1 MNSSKLPQQQQK
13 RIPSAINQQVKH
25 NSDNLRMQN
34 EEQKINQI
42 SLKSRQQDSSSDQQ
56 IKQQRQASAK
66 PQNPTTKQNSN
77 NNVSDNFQ
85 NYTSY
90 NSNQPHELK
99 YDLDYLMS
107 IVNKEN
113 ENSTQG
119 NQQQKSQYDEHL
131 AMKNELIQEKF
142 KNFHLDDDDYDSNQV
157 LSGTNGIELEV
168 KNISNAEE
176 QLMMRARQLENE
188 MRQIKQAKLDVVI
201 KQFEAQLLKDA
212 QLEEKR
218 FTEELRD
225 KYELQTNQIEAEK
238 ESSMQEI
245 ARMQKQL
252 MEQIEFFKVVYN
264 ELEAKKSELN
274 STHQACIQYLR
285 REMSASQNQQKD
297 KLMKHICDKKEI
309 FKNYI
314 LQSLQQLNPV
324 INDNNTFMNVNPD
337 GRLIRKLK
345 EPLQISLLGKE
356 ELATDT
362 YVYRFQ
368 LPDLSST
375 LGHSTCQYLEFEAE
389 ILNRETKQKEKYLR
403 YYHPMSKVIDS
414 GYVDLLIKVYLRNFK
429 HPTGGLFTQYMD
441 QIQEG
446 SVLKITG
453 IGGDIQYDGY
463 SNFLIRNQSTKLMEK
478 KTYKNVGMIAG
489 GSGITP
495 MFQLV
500 QTVADL
506 KNDFTSL
513 SLIYSNRTPYDI
525 ILDED
530 LTDYEKAGKLYYF
543 PIVQAPD
550 ENWTLGSG
558 RITPQMIE
566 SFMPPKNRDDSIILV
581 CGSQI
586 LKDEVLSVFKEMD
599 YKNYFIFQ

>member
-13 RIPSAINQQVKH
+13 RLPSASNQQVKH

-34 EEQKINQI
+34 EEQKFNPI
-42 SLKSRQQDSSSDQQ
+42 SLKSRQQDSSSDVQT
-56 IKQQRQASAK
+56 KQASVK
-66 PQNPTTKQNSN
+66 PQNPTTKQNYN
-77 NNVSDNFQ
+77 KDVSDN
-85 NYTSY
+85 NKNNTSY

-113 ENSTQG
+113 DNSTQG
-119 NQQQKSQYDEHL
+119 NSQQKSQYDEHL

-142 KNFHLDDDDYDSNQV
+142 KNFHLDEDDYDSNQA

-238 ESSMQEI
+238 DSSMQEI

-252 MEQIEFFKVVYN
+252 IEQIEFFKVVYN